1 MNLSMGNKNVV
12 VGLVV
17 LMLYLS
23 MSFFI
28 ERTSAMHQ
36 FHEKAAAVV
45 VDTKGSS
52 SLLDHQVVDVKRGP
66 AYRKGGI
73 FFTNYYPASYVR
85 VPNSVREAG
94 YNMRWYAWW
103 FALFNIV
110 VGIIV
115 GIQKQANLRLRTWAS
130 WLAIVGC
137 VALSPSRHDQLL
149 GALLESPV
157 FSGRDRAGALPLDG
171 DRRNSHRGRIVA
183 VARGLCAGCAS
194 GKPPIR
200 YEMGAETEIR
210 LLPLG
215 AYAMPFLALDEFDL
229 W

>member
-45 VDTKGSS
+45 DTKGSS

-66 AYRKGGI
+66 AYRKGGV

-115 GIQKQANLRLRTWAS
+115 GIQKQANPRLRTWAS
-130 WLAIVGC
+130 WLAIVGVLLYPLRDTISFWGRYLNPQFSAGVIAPVLYPLMVIGGTTIG
-137 VALSPSRHDQLL
+137 VALLLSLMVFVQGARLASP
-149 GALLESPV
+149 
-157 FSGRDRAGALPLDG
+157 
-171 DRRNSHRGRIVA
+171 N
-183 VARGLCAGCAS
+183 
-194 GKPPIR
+194 
-200 YEMGAETEIR
+200 
-210 LLPLG
+210 
-215 AYAMPFLALDEFDL
+215 
-229 W
+229 

>member
-130 WLAIVGC
+130 WLAIVGVLLYPLRDTISFWGRYLNPQFSAGGIAPVLYPLMVIGGTAIG
-137 VALSPSRHDQLL
+137 VALLLSLMVFVQGARLASP
-149 GALLESPV
+149 
-157 FSGRDRAGALPLDG
+157 
-171 DRRNSHRGRIVA
+171 N
-183 VARGLCAGCAS
+183 
-194 GKPPIR
+194 
-200 YEMGAETEIR
+200 
-210 LLPLG
+210 
-215 AYAMPFLALDEFDL
+215 
-229 W
+229 

>member
-66 AYRKGGI
+66 AYRKGGV

-115 GIQKQANLRLRTWAS
+115 GIQKQANPRLRTWAS
-130 WLAIVGC
+130 WLAIVGVLLYPLRDTISFWGRYLNPQFSAGVIAPVLYPLMVIGGTAIG
-137 VALSPSRHDQLL
+137 VALLLSLMVFVQGARLASP
-149 GALLESPV
+149 
-157 FSGRDRAGALPLDG
+157 
-171 DRRNSHRGRIVA
+171 N
-183 VARGLCAGCAS
+183 
-194 GKPPIR
+194 
-200 YEMGAETEIR
+200 
-210 LLPLG
+210 
-215 AYAMPFLALDEFDL
+215 
-229 W
+229 

>member
-1 MNLSMGNKNVV
+1 MGNKNVV

-66 AYRKGGI
+66 AYRKGGV
-73 FFTNYYPASYVR
+73 FFTNYYPASYVC

-115 GIQKQANLRLRTWAS
+115 GIQKQANPRLRTWAS
-130 WLAIVGC
+130 WLAIVGVLLYPLRDTISFWGRYLNPQFSAGVIAPVLYPLMVIGGTAIG
-137 VALSPSRHDQLL
+137 VALLLSLMVFVQGARLASP
-149 GALLESPV
+149 
-157 FSGRDRAGALPLDG
+157 
-171 DRRNSHRGRIVA
+171 N
-183 VARGLCAGCAS
+183 
-194 GKPPIR
+194 
-200 YEMGAETEIR
+200 
-210 LLPLG
+210 
-215 AYAMPFLALDEFDL
+215 
-229 W
+229 

>member
-1 MNLSMGNKNVV
+1 MGNKNVV

-66 AYRKGGI
+66 AYRKGGV

-115 GIQKQANLRLRTWAS
+115 GIQKQANPRLRTWAS
-130 WLAIVGC
+130 WLAIVGVLLYPLRDTISFWGRYLNPQFSAGVIAPVLYPLMVIGGTAIG
-137 VALSPSRHDQLL
+137 VALLLSLMVFVQGARLASP
-149 GALLESPV
+149 
-157 FSGRDRAGALPLDG
+157 
-171 DRRNSHRGRIVA
+171 N
-183 VARGLCAGCAS
+183 
-194 GKPPIR
+194 
-200 YEMGAETEIR
+200 
-210 LLPLG
+210 
-215 AYAMPFLALDEFDL
+215 
-229 W
+229 

>member
-115 GIQKQANLRLRTWAS
+115 GMQKQANPRLRTWAS
-130 WLAIVGC
+130 WLAIVGVLLYPLRDTISFWGRYLNPQFSAGGIAPVLYPLMVIGGTAIG
-137 VALSPSRHDQLL
+137 VALLLSLMVFVQGARLASP
-149 GALLESPV
+149 
-157 FSGRDRAGALPLDG
+157 
-171 DRRNSHRGRIVA
+171 N
-183 VARGLCAGCAS
+183 
-194 GKPPIR
+194 
-200 YEMGAETEIR
+200 
-210 LLPLG
+210 
-215 AYAMPFLALDEFDL
+215 
-229 W
+229 